1 MRTKGSITAECCIC
15 SFVLIISLLLCI
27 QIIGYA
33 NASSKALEQLE
44 KRLYDT
50 SISNH
55 TTGIYVVNVV
65 SNLDIDGLKKVR
77 YTAVP
82 YEHCFTMGI
91 HATYEGVLKKSKMQI
106 QAISAK
112 WSGDGIVTPK
122 QNIWDIEPLERGDII
137 HNMMGS
143 NLDRNFPVLDI
154 YDEYTKQATSII
166 SINTQD
172 ASYKS
177 GSDFKHKI
185 TQQIDAINNY
195 TGSKSGDVIIDSK
208 DIYQKSVI
216 VVIPNEKLTD
226 AQTRQINEVMSY
238 AKSLDIGIEIKKY
251 QKTSN

>member
-33 NASSKALEQLE
+33 NASLKVLEELE

-50 SISNH
+50 SVSYH
-55 TTGIYVVNVV
+55 TTGIYMVNVITK
-65 SNLDIDGLKKVR
+65 LDIDGIKKIR

-91 HATYEGVLKKSKMQI
+91 NATYEGVLKKSEMQI

-112 WSGDGIVTPK
+112 WSGNGIVTPQ
-122 QNIWDIEPLERGDII
+122 QNIWDVEPLQRGDII

-143 NLDRNFPVLDI
+143 NLDKNFPVLDI

-172 ASYKS
+172 TSYQS
-177 GSDFKHKI
+177 GSDLKHKI
-185 TQQIDAINNY
+185 IQQIDAINNY
-195 TGSKSGDVIIDSK
+195 TSSKSGDTIINIE
-208 DIYQKSVI
+208 DIYQRSVI

-226 AQTRQINEVMSY
+226 TQTRQVNDAMNY
-238 AKSLDIGIEIKKY
+238 AKSLNIGIEIKKY
-251 QKTSN
+251 QKISN